1 MIKQNKGFLLLEVLL
16 TVVLVSASVV
26 FINHAFSSSLKAMS
40 LTNSYREAIIF
51 LNDKVFDIELNM
63 YLTELSSFSKEETFS
78 NTLFLWEQEVLP
90 LEKADLNDDYDIDML
105 GIERLSCSV
114 GWEKNGKRS
123 IELYTY
129 IPIIESADK

>member
-51 LNDKVFDIELNM
+51 LDDKVFDIELNM

-90 LEKADLNDDYDIDML
+90 FEKKDLNDDYDIDML
-105 GIERLSCSV
+105 GIERLFFSV
-114 GWEKNGKRS
+114 GWEKNGMRN

-129 IPIIESADK
+129 IPIIESAGK